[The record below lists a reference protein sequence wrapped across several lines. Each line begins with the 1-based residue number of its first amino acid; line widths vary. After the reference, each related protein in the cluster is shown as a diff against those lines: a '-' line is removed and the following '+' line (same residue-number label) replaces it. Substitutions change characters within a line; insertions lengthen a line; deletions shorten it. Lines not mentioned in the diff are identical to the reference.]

1 MGEMI
6 NFPRANEEQN
16 KILNK
21 IAEQK
26 SKEAK
31 AKQDKFDED
40 KDREEFLYL
49 WKHFKARLDKYLND
63 YKDDLQPKGYHGLE
77 VLIKI
82 KKDDSSDKLKEEFL
96 FSDKLKLF
104 KITEIE

>member
-6 NFPRANEEQN
+6 EFPNANEEQN

-26 SKEAK
+26 AKESK
-31 AKQDKFDED
+31 AKNDEFDKE

-49 WKHFKARLDKYLND
+49 WKHFEARLNKYLKD
-63 YKDDLQPKGYHGLE
+63 YKEDLQPKGYHGLE
-77 VLIKI
+77 VLIRI
-82 KKDDSSDKLKEEFL
+82 KKDDSSDELKEKFI